1 MTYPQA
7 SPGLIAQWM
16 TDQRWYTNK
25 GVTPLIEE
33 IGQVRW
39 NSGVETVDIVTHLYL
54 DHAVGKPALYQV
66 PLTYRR
72 DPLPGLQAIGQVDG
86 FWVYDAPHDPAYSR
100 ALLTTIN
107 AERHD
112 DGRSMSTAASHSG
125 SLNPSDVTEAFVLT
139 GEQSN
144 TSIVIRT
151 EDGVPVICKVF
162 RALHHGDNPDVELQS
177 ALAAAGFKSV
187 PRSFGSISA
196 EWPDKGRSSGKARG
210 HLVFAQ
216 EFLEGASDGWKVA
229 VSAAS
234 NGYDFSPAAYDLGV
248 ATAEMH
254 ATLSSTFDTHPMSTA
269 DVAHV
274 VAQMRGRL
282 ATAIAEVP
290 SLASHEEPLAHL
302 LGRAAAA
309 PWPALQRIHGDLHL
323 GQVLDVPGRA
333 WVIVDFEGEPLRPMN
348 ERRRLD
354 SPLRDVA
361 GMLRSFDYVGGSL
374 VVTGATGNSEAVDEW
389 VEGSRAA
396 YVRGYTDARGQDLS
410 AEQAIVDAF
419 EVDKALYETVYEV
432 RNRPHWLPI
441 PLTAIARLST
451 RAVQT

>member
-7 SPGLIAQWM
+7 SPSLIAQWM
-16 TDQRWYTNK
+16 TAQRWYTNK
-25 GVTPLIEE
+25 GVTPVLEE
-33 IGQVRW
+33 IGSVAWPSQDA
-39 NSGVETVDIVTHLYL
+39 SVEIVTHLFL
-54 DHAVGKPALYQV
+54 DHAKGKPALYQV

-72 DPLPGLQAIGQVDG
+72 ERLADLAAIAEIDG
-86 FWVYDAPHDPAYSR
+86 RWTYDAPHDLAYSR
-100 ALLTTIN
+100 ALLAAIDG
-107 AERHD
+107 EQHHD
-112 DGRSMSTAASHSG
+112 GVRMTSDAAHSG
-125 SLNPSDVTEAFVLT
+125 SLSPSRVASASVLT

-144 TSIVIRT
+144 TSIVIRP

-162 RALHHGDNPDVELQS
+162 RAIHHGDNPDVELQS

-187 PRSFGSISA
+187 PRSFGSVSA
-196 EWPDKGRSSGKARG
+196 EWPDHGRSSGRARG

-216 EFLEGASDGWKVA
+216 EFLEGAADGWRVA
-229 VSAAS
+229 VSAATE
-234 NGYDFSPAAYDLGV
+234 GYDFSPAAYDLGI

-254 ATLSSTFDTHPMSTA
+254 STLASTFDTHPMSTA
-269 DVAHV
+269 DVADV
-274 VAQMRGRL
+274 IAQMRGRL
-282 ATAIAEVP
+282 AWAIAEVP
-290 SLASHEEPLAHL
+290 GLAEHEQALAHL

-333 WVIVDFEGEPLRPMN
+333 WVIVDFEGEPLRPMS

-374 VVTGATGNSEAVDEW
+374 VVTGVTPARGTSEDWVDAA
-389 VEGSRAA
+389 RAA
-396 YVRGYTDARGQDLS
+396 FVRGYGEARGHDLQ

-441 PLTAIARLST
+441 PIAAITRLSS
-451 RAVQT
+451 RAVQD

>member
-16 TDQRWYTNK
+16 TTQRWYTNK
-25 GVTPLIEE
+25 GVTPVLEE
-33 IGQVRW
+33 IGSVAW
-39 NSGVETVDIVTHLYL
+39 PSPDESTEIVTHLFL
-54 DHAVGKPALYQV
+54 DRAKGKPALYQV
-66 PLTYRR
+66 PLTYRPE
-72 DPLPGLQAIGQVDG
+72 PLASLTAIAEVDG
-86 FWVYDAPHDPAYSR
+86 YWIYDAPHDPAYSR
-100 ALLTTIN
+100 ALLATIDG
-107 AERHD
+107 EHHHD
-112 DGRSMSTAASHSG
+112 GTHMISDAVHSG
-125 SLNPSDVTEAFVLT
+125 SLSPSRVASASVLT

-144 TSIVIRT
+144 TSIVIRP

-162 RALHHGDNPDVELQS
+162 RAIHHGDNPDVELQS

-187 PRSFGSISA
+187 PRSFGSVSA
-196 EWPDKGRSSGKARG
+196 EWPDHGRSSGRASG

-216 EFLEGASDGWKVA
+216 EFLEGAADGWKVA
-229 VSAAS
+229 VSAATE
-234 NGYDFSPAAYDLGV
+234 GYDFSPAAYDLGI

-254 ATLSSTFDTHPMSTA
+254 STLASTFDTHPMSTA
-269 DVAHV
+269 DVADV
-274 VAQMRGRL
+274 IAQMRGRL
-282 ATAIAEVP
+282 AWAIAEVP
-290 SLASHEEPLAHL
+290 GLAEHEQALAHL

-333 WVIVDFEGEPLRPMN
+333 WVIVDFEGEPLRPMS

-374 VVTGATGNSEAVDEW
+374 VVTGVTPARGTSEDW
-389 VEGSRAA
+389 VSGARAA
-396 YVRGYTDARGQDLS
+396 FVRGYSESRGHDLQ

-441 PLTAIARLST
+441 PIAAITRLSS
-451 RAVQT
+451 RAVQD

>member
-1 MTYPQA
+1 MTFPPA
-7 SPGLIAQWM
+7 ETGLIAQWM
-16 TDQRWYTNK
+16 TSQRWYTNK
-25 GVTPLIEE
+25 GVTPRIEE
-33 IGQVRW
+33 IGRVTWQ
-39 NSGVETVDIVTHLYL
+39 SDDDGVQIVTHLFL
-54 DHAVGKPALYQV
+54 DHVAGKPALYQV

-72 DPLPGLQAIGQVDG
+72 DPLPDLDPVAEVDG
-86 FWVYDAPHDPAYSR
+86 VWIYDAPHDVAYSR
-100 ALLTTIN
+100 ALLEAIN
-107 AERHD
+107 SERHD
-112 DGRSMSTAASHSG
+112 DGHSMSTDAEHSG
-125 SLNPSDVTEAFVLT
+125 SLSPSWATEAKVLT

-151 EDGVPVICKVF
+151 EDGLPVICKVF
-162 RALHHGDNPDVELQS
+162 RAIHHGDNPDVELQS

-196 EWPDKGRSSGKARG
+196 QWPDSGRTEGRAQG

-216 EFLEGASDGWKVA
+216 EFLETAQDGWKVA

-254 ATLSSTFDTHPMSTA
+254 ATLGSTFDLQPMSSA

-274 VAQMRGRL
+274 IAQMRGRL
-282 ATAIAEVP
+282 AAAIAEVP
-290 SLASHEEPLAHL
+290 SLATLEEPLAHL

-333 WVIVDFEGEPLRPMN
+333 WVIVDFEGEPLRPMK

-354 SPLRDVA
+354 SALRDVA

-374 VVTGATGNSEAVDEW
+374 VVTGETHDQAAIDEW
-389 VEGSRAA
+389 VENCRSAF
-396 YVRGYTDARGQDLS
+396 VRGYADARGHDLS

-419 EVDKALYETVYEV
+419 EIDKALYETVYEV

-441 PLTAIARLST
+441 PIAAITRLAT
-451 RAVQT
+451 RAIQS